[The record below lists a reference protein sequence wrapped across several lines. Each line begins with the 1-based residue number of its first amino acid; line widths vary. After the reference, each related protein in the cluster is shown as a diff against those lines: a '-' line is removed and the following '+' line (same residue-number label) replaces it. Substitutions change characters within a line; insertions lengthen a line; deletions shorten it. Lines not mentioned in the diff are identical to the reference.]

1 MAKKA
6 KRTIVGSPLTPSMLT
21 ELGAVKRIPSLGEAF
36 DPTGDW
42 EQTYRIWTC
51 HGYRESGNQD
61 VGSVQ
66 IKKDVAQGGKTFTLS
81 IRQTVAETDA
91 LLCTIEAE
99 IECLSDAYASP
110 TGWQMAASFVGAD
123 GQAIKDLGST
133 ETASVEGNTI
143 AIKTPTGTRHRPV
156 ERPMTCDWCLFEAV
170 QRLGF
175 DGDARDLEFS
185 LLEGLSLPKAGQRLS
200 YRGRQRVTLGPEA
213 VPLHCFQ
220 QLGRGVLPTEYWLDE
235 RHRLVAVTSMNKAYI
250 LQDA

>member
-21 ELGAVKRIPSLGEAF
+21 ELGAVKRVPSLGEGF

-51 HGYRESGNQD
+51 HGYRERGNQD
-61 VGSVQ
+61 VGSMR

-81 IRQTVAETDA
+81 VRQRVTETDA

-99 IECLSDAYASP
+99 IDCLGDAVASP
-110 TGWQMAASFVGAD
+110 TGWQIASSFTRAD
-123 GQAIKDLGST
+123 GKIAKDVGST
-133 ETASVEGNTI
+133 ETVFVEGDTMV
-143 AIKTPTGTRHRPV
+143 IKTPAGRRHRPV
-156 ERPMTCDWCLFEAV
+156 ERPLTCDWCLFEAV
-170 QRLGF
+170 QRLEF
-175 DGDARDLEFS
+175 DGDAPDLEFS
-185 LLEGLSLPKAGQRLS
+185 LLEGLSLPKAAQRLS

-213 VPLHCFQ
+213 VSLHCFQ